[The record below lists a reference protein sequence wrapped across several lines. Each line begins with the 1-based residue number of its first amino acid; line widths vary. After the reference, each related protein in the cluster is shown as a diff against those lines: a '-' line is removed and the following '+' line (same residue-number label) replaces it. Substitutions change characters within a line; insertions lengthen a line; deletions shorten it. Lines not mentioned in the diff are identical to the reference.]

1 MAHDGEP
8 RRRFLTAVTA
18 VGLVGVFLFGLG
30 VAYTLGFG
38 YDSHAY
44 WVAARDL
51 DHLYE
56 RPPLAQDAYLY
67 SPAFI
72 QILWPIAQLPWPV
85 FAVIWAA
92 ASAAAFF
99 WLLRRLQPLW
109 FVLGMLA
116 CVPEVLT
123 GNVYGPM
130 AVALVL
136 GVRRS
141 WPWVLPLLTKVTP
154 GLIGVLFF
162 GLRPNFR
169 RLGLLALTTTVVV
182 GASVA
187 ITPGAWLDW
196 GRFLVSNIS
205 NGATAA
211 LIPVPV
217 RILGVVVALLLTWV
231 AARRRSY
238 WALAV
243 AAVLVSP
250 TLGPNTLTLLAAVP
264 RMRAAEAGEADDAD
278 ESTLAT

>member
-1 MAHDGEP
+1 MVDGGEP
-8 RRRFLTAVTA
+8 LRRLVAVVTSVA
-18 VGLVGVFLFGLG
+18 LVGVFLFGLG

-162 GLRPNFR
+162 GLRPELQTPRATGFDDHGCRWGIR
-169 RLGLLALTTTVVV
+169 RDNPR
-182 GASVA
+182 SVA
-187 ITPGAWLDW
+187 GLGA
-196 GRFLVSNIS
+196 VSRVEHLEWS
-205 NGATAA
+205 DRSPDPSTRSH
-211 LIPVPV
+211 P
-217 RILGVVVALLLTWV
+217 RC
-231 AARRRSY
+231 RRR
-238 WALAV
+238 AV
-243 AAVLVSP
+243 TDVGGRPSSLVLGARCRCRAGL
-250 TLGPNTLTLLAAVP
+250 TNTWS
-264 RMRAAEAGEADDAD
+264 EHADPARCCP
-278 ESTLAT
+278 SHACCRGGGGGRRR